1 MTRRAALMLAM
12 SAAALAAAAE
22 PSEPPDAP
30 SEELLEYLGT
40 WNGDEE
46 WLHSDDLL
54 PPKQAVSPDPVN
66 SQNEERAQPR
76 DPAEQG
82 K

>member
-1 MTRRAALMLAM
+1 MKKRAALMLAM
-12 SAAALAAAAE
+12 SAAALTAAAE
-22 PSEPPDAP
+22 PSAPSDAP

-46 WLHSDDLL
+46 WLHSGELL
-54 PPKQAVSPDPVN
+54 PPQRSASRDSNDRPD
-66 SQNEERAQPR
+66 EDRGQPR
-76 DPAEQG
+76 DPVEQG

>member
-1 MTRRAALMLAM
+1 MTKPVVLALVM
-12 SAAALAAAAE
+12 STAALASAAE
-22 PSEPPDAP
+22 PSAPPDAP

-46 WLHSDDLL
+46 WLHSGELL
-54 PPKQAVSPDPVN
+54 PPKSTADGDPVN
-66 SQNEERAQPR
+66 DQKEDRAPPR

>member
-1 MTRRAALMLAM
+1 VTKPVVLALVM
-12 SAAALAAAAE
+12 STAALASAAE
-22 PSEPPDAP
+22 PSAPPDAP